1 MAEIRFHGLQKNK
14 MKKKLAILILV
25 CGVFF
30 AKSQRINGFNL
41 NPISN
46 GINVNFNIGPGPDC
60 YGYKI
65 YHCLDSISYIEIYD
79 YSGICGTSTENEFIS
94 YTHESPTLNQ
104 LNYYK
109 VQLYP
114 YEVAYNRILYTN
126 DGKGTVLAYPNPVTQ
141 RDLNLNLKVIGIDN
155 ASVEG
160 YICNEFGVK
169 VQGLDMRTQGDLL
182 QIDISRYQDGI
193 YFAWFSDGA
202 GVFTTKFIVLHTN

>member
-1 MAEIRFHGLQKNK
+1 
-14 MKKKLAILILV
+14 MKKFLVIFSFV

-41 NPISN
+41 YPISN

-79 YSGICGTSTENEFIS
+79 FPTICGTSNGNEFRS
-94 YTHESPTLNQ
+94 YTHETPALNQ
-104 LNYYK
+104 INYYK

-126 DGKGTVLAYPNPVTQ
+126 NGKGTVLAYPNPVSQ
-141 RDLNLNLKVIGIDN
+141 SDQVIHLKVIGVDN
-155 ASVEG
+155 TSVEG

-169 VQGLDMRTQGDLL
+169 VQVLDVRTQGDLL
-182 QIDISRYQDGI
+182 QIDISSYPDGI
-193 YFAWFSDGA
+193 YLAWFSDGA
-202 GVFTTKFIVLHTN
+202 RIFTNKFIVLHKN